1 MKKLLLL
8 LLISSAGVAAA
19 QPAATPAQR
28 DVVKEGIRLY
38 DAGRY
43 DEAVAKYQQV
53 LAATPGEPFALSE
66 LALTYNAMGRN
77 KEAVDICEKLLKA
90 DPDSD
95 ESVYVTYGNSLDA
108 LKKTKDAY
116 HAYETGLKHH
126 PNSASLYFNLGVA
139 QATSGQTPASVGSF
153 QQSVALSPDYA
164 SAHMSLGVMQLAS
177 HARVPAVLALARFL
191 VLEPRGPR
199 AAQRLPLLD
208 KAMMQGVSKTG
219 DKAVQINLSEDVFK
233 GRNGKKSGPDNFGPA
248 ELLLSISGA
257 QALSPENKQATEME
271 RFSKQF
277 GSLCKTLGELS
288 GKQEGFAWNYYVPY
302 FAELEKKGFVPA
314 FTYLA
319 HASQTD
325 VPEVQQWLAA
335 HPNEV
340 AVFQEWS
347 KNYVWPKALK

>member
-1 MKKLLLL
+1 MKKILFLLLNCS
-8 LLISSAGVAAA
+8 IGSVSA
-19 QPAATPAQR
+19 QSLPAH
-28 DVVKEGIRLY
+28 DLVKEGIRLY
-38 DAGRY
+38 DAGQY
-43 DEAVAKYQQV
+43 SEAVAKYQQA
-53 LAATPGEPFALSE
+53 LAAAPKDAVVLSE

-90 DPDSD
+90 APDSD

-108 LKKTKDAY
+108 LKKPKDACR
-116 HAYETGLKHH
+116 AYEDGLKHH
-126 PNSASLYFNLGVA
+126 PTSSSLYFNLGVA
-139 QATSGQTPASVGSF
+139 QVTSGQVPAGIGNF
-153 QQSVALSPDYA
+153 QQSVALNPDHA
-164 SAHMSLGVMQLAS
+164 SSHMSLGVMQMAS

-199 AAQRLPLLD
+199 ATQRLPMLD

-219 DKAVQINLSEDVFK
+219 EQAVQINISEDVFK
-233 GRNGKKSGPDNFGPA
+233 GSNGKKSGPDNFGPA

-257 QALSPENKQATEME
+257 QALAPENKKATGIE

-277 GSLCKTLGELS
+277 GTLCKTLGELS
-288 GKQEGFAWNYYVPY
+288 SKQEGFTWNYYVPY
-302 FAELEKKGFVPA
+302 FVELEKKGYVPA

-325 VPEVQQWLAA
+325 VPEVQQWLST

-347 KNYVWPKALK
+347 KTYNWPKVTR